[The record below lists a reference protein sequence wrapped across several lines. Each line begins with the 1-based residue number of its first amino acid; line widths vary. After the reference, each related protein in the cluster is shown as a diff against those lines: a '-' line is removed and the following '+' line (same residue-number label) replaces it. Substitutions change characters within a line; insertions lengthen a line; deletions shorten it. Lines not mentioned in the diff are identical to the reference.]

1 MTNHTIRLVKRL
13 HGRRELIEQ
22 SKQEKQKK
30 KRRRRRRRRRR
41 CFRMDPRNEL
51 IFPVN
56 INASPDFF
64 IYFLNLNFD
73 FFFIL
78 RIDMYLATK
87 ILWTSNVL
95 FDHLFQV

>member
-1 MTNHTIRLVKRL
+1 
-13 HGRRELIEQ
+13 
-22 SKQEKQKK
+22 
-30 KRRRRRRRRRR
+30 
-41 CFRMDPRNEL
+41 MDPRNEL

-56 INASPDFF
+56 INASPDFFIYF